1 MLEEI
6 FDSMNKREIKKF
18 LSVLNP
24 KEFVFIKFVS
34 DKKVDDLKSFISGY
48 NKQALLLLATAYN
61 IEVVKYNRPKLIKQI
76 IEKYEKQA
84 FVILFNLLNKY
95 YLKEIDRIIKESSS
109 NSNNLT
115 GNILCEFDYSIEN
128 KKVEVLEILSDLG
141 LCSVFQNMEEFKQEF
156 CIPKEVIKVYK
167 NMNVNLEEGKKIV
180 EYIGKIVFLMG
191 VVKLDRIYTMLKLYV
206 KKDLSY
212 EKFLIY
218 IFGYIRLEIDSY
230 IYDDYLVYFSVKK
243 EDVEKYIKIQ
253 EKYQICKENI
263 MEKEILDIYYKDR
276 LVLSPFMLNFLKNL
290 DLDSNLEVCNE
301 IADYLRLNLDSDDE
315 SVDKVYNIICSYTM
329 LEKNNSFF
337 INIIKLGVCD
347 TRMYKYA
354 GIKINEIVEKESFL
368 SSLELFRE
376 DKQISRNQICPCGS
390 GKKYK
395 RCCGK

>member
-1 MLEEI
+1 M
-6 FDSMNKREIKKF
+6 
-18 LSVLNP
+18 
-24 KEFVFIKFVS
+24 
-34 DKKVDDLKSFISGY
+34 KSFISGY
-48 NKQALLLLATAYN
+48 KKQALLSLATAYN

-76 IEKYEKQA
+76 IEKYEQQA

-95 YLKEIDRIIKESSS
+95 YLKEIDNIIKEFSLD
-109 NSNNLT
+109 SNNLT
-115 GNILCEFDYSIEN
+115 GNILCKFDYSIEN

-156 CIPKEVIKVYK
+156 CIPKEVIRAYK

-230 IYDDYLVYFSVKK
+230 IYDDYLVYYTVKK

-253 EKYQICKENI
+253 EKYPICKENI

-290 DLDSNLEVCNE
+290 DLDSNMEVCNE
-301 IADYLRLNLDSDDE
+301 IADYLKLNLDSDDE

-329 LEKNNSFF
+329 LEKNNIFF
-337 INIIKLGVCD
+337 RNIIKLGVCD

-354 GIKINEIVEKESFL
+354 GIKINEIVEKEAFL
-368 SSLELFRE
+368 SSLEVFRE
-376 DKQISRNQICPCGS
+376 EKKISRNQICPCGS